1 MGIVGDKE
9 VKNNSISIRA
19 LGGDEIG
26 EMYIDELINFIK
38 EEEEKSY
45 SN

>member
-19 LGGDEIG
+19 LGE
-26 EMYIDELINFIK
+26 K
-38 EEEEKSY
+38 EEDVKGE
-45 SN
+45 